1 MSLFSNG
8 THRQPE
14 ITTLFGPPKTVD
26 ETQPSPPDERFAI
39 TRKSLGKTLVI
50 LAALPFLWGV
60 YVAAYHYWHPPTL
73 WTHANATVLDG
84 KIQMT
89 RNICDAGWHSG
100 TSGTSGA
107 SIPKCDYYV
116 FRFGVSYF
124 VAGETQQSQL
134 DSPLF
139 THKGEAEA
147 WASHLTPGH
156 PLAIIYDPLDA
167 GRVRR
172 ADDPPP
178 GQYAGGPSI
187 GYYPVGIT
195 GPEVVIESATGPLE
209 VAFCFLVPGLLL
221 IASSRSE
228 RRVLLN
234 ESAPWSS

>member
-1 MSLFSNG
+1 MSNFSNG

-14 ITTLFGPPKTVD
+14 ITTLFGPPKTAD
-26 ETQPSPPDERFAI
+26 QMEPSPPDERFAI

-73 WTHANATVLDG
+73 WTHTDATVLDG
-84 KIQMT
+84 KVQMT
-89 RNICDAGWHSG
+89 RNICPPGWHSG
-100 TSGTSGA
+100 TTLRDMV
-107 SIPKCDYYV
+107 PKCDYYV
-116 FRFGVSYF
+116 FRFDVSYF

-147 WASHLTPGH
+147 WASRVTSGH
-156 PLAIIYDPLDA
+156 QLAVIYDPLEA

-172 ADDPPP
+172 ADDLPP

-187 GYYPVGIT
+187 GYFPVGLT
-195 GPEVVIESATGPLE
+195 GPEVVIESATGPLG
-209 VAFCFLVPGLLL
+209 VAFCFLVPGILLL
-221 IASSRSE
+221 ISSRSE
-228 RRVLLN
+228 RRDLQN